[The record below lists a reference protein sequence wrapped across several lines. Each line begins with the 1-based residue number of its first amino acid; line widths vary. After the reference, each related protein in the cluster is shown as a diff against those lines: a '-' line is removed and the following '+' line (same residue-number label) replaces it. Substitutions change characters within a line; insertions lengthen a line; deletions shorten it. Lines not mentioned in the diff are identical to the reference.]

1 LVDFVEPTTNPFD
14 ENADAIGSLDRT
26 ARRKN
31 KSKYKKK
38 KAQLSAIKDDDLRR
52 ELADGQ
58 TQLISYTER

>member
-1 LVDFVEPTTNPFD
+1 MVDFVEPTTNPFD